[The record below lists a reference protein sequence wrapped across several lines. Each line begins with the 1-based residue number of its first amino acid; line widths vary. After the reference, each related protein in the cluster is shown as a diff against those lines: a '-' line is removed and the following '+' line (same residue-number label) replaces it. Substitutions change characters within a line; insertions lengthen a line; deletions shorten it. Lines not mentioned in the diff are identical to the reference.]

1 MATPRYG
8 NVDPA
13 AASTAIGVA
22 VPLAVLLTAAVLFLG
37 WLYAPGTRGE
47 VIRGR
52 AAPIWRTRPVHAAT
66 SERFR
71 TQPSAS
77 ENQT

>member
-1 MATPRYG
+1 MATPRWG
-8 NVDPA
+8 KVDPA

-22 VPLAVLLTAAVLFLG
+22 VPLAVVLTAVVLFLG

-47 VIRGR
+47 VIHGR
-52 AAPIWRTRPVHAAT
+52 ANPIWRTRPVHAT

-71 TQPSAS
+71 TQPAAS
-77 ENQT
+77 ENPT